1 MRDEID
7 RLNYKCKPLEVQK
20 YKDFVEKYALRTN
33 NEESEETENGSIH
46 SDL

>member
-7 RLNYKCKPLEVQK
+7 RLNYKCKPLEMQK
-20 YKDFVEKYALRTN
+20 YKDFVEKYALRRE
-33 NEESEETENGSIH
+33 NEESEETQNGSIP